1 MNMGNPMHVTHD
13 ELEKILR
20 LKLEPIEYPL
30 NFKDDEHRKLL
41 ERVVNLERT
50 VKTLELENNALKA
63 QLNTTIS
70 KVKENVVLL
79 DEQEQYMRR
88 ECVKIKGIP
97 VSRDENT
104 NEVVKQVAGHLN
116 VELGEDDISIS
127 HRRPPIPSWTDED
140 GTVYSPPPSIIAK
153 FVKRDVKE
161 KFYRA
166 RYKLKN
172 KSSRDLAGT
181 SSAEGNKI
189 FISESLTQTR
199 KTSFKAALKVKK
211 ELNFDFISNSNGR
224 IFLRQNKDSRSH
236 LITSDSDLAKL
247 KAAHRP
253 ARQDDQG

>member
-1 MNMGNPMHVTHD
+1 M
-13 ELEKILR
+13 
-20 LKLEPIEYPL
+20 
-30 NFKDDEHRKLL
+30 
-41 ERVVNLERT
+41 
-50 VKTLELENNALKA
+50 
-63 QLNTTIS
+63 
-70 KVKENVVLL
+70 
-79 DEQEQYMRR
+79 
-88 ECVKIKGIP
+88 
-97 VSRDENT
+97 
-104 NEVVKQVAGHLN
+104 KQVAGLLD

-127 HRRPPIPSWTDED
+127 HRPPPIPSWTDED
-140 GTVYSPPPSIIAK
+140 GTVHSPPPSIIAK

-199 KTSFKAALKVKK
+199 KKLFKAALKLKR
-211 ELNFDFISNSNGR
+211 ELNFNFISTSNGR